1 MAQANKQHSENPYLT
16 AFLDWFLNEKGR
28 SEKSVKAYRWELEKF
43 IAYLKQNGI
52 QVQECKKIN
61 IRSYLS
67 LQQNSQPAA
76 RARTLFCIR
85 SFFKFLVR
93 EGFLTTDPSATIDSP
108 KVSRK
113 VPQFLLNDEFK
124 KLVKFTKTKLEK
136 SASENTVIA
145 DLLKK
150 KTYDS
155 RSAVLALLSAGVKKN
170 ELLSLKKG
178 DFNPKTKTVE
188 IKEGKHPR
196 KVELDEIHNKL
207 ITKHIEQRTDTEDV
221 LVADEKGK
229 SPTIKDLAIKENFLK
244 ESSKSP
250 QKTILKQRDLAAI
263 VLLLGTGIRR
273 SELIGLDRKD
283 YDKHGKTIRIVRKGG
298 DEQMVELNDEVCMAL
313 DMYLQKRTDK
323 LAPLFVSARNRRLSP
338 EGLFLV
344 VKNLLKSA
352 GLKGSTHTLRHTFVT
367 ALIRQGV
374 PLAVVQQLV
383 GHKNAQTTVRYTHII
398 SSDRR
403 EAVKGLKLGLK

>member
-1 MAQANKQHSENPYLT
+1 MAQTNRNSANPYLA

-28 SEKSVKAYRWELEKF
+28 SEKSVKAYKWELEKF
-43 IAYLKQNGI
+43 IAYLKQNSI
-52 QVQECKKIN
+52 QLQECNKTH
-61 IRSYLS
+61 IRSYLATRQS
-67 LQQNSQPAA
+67 SQPAA

-85 SFFKFLVR
+85 SFFKFLLR
-93 EGFLTTDPSATIDSP
+93 EGFLTTDPSSTIDSP
-108 KVSRK
+108 KVSKK

-124 KLVKFTKTKLEK
+124 KLVKLTKTNLEK
-136 SASENTVIA
+136 NTAENLVIS

-150 KTYDS
+150 KSFDS
-155 RSAVLALLSAGVKKN
+155 RSAILAMLSAGIKKN
-170 ELLSLKKG
+170 EILVLEKS
-178 DFNPKTKTVE
+178 DFDQKTKTIG
-188 IKEGKHPR
+188 IKSEKNPR
-196 KVELDEIHNKL
+196 KVELGENQSRIIAKYL
-207 ITKHIEQRTDTEDV
+207 EQRKDSANS
-221 LVADEKGK
+221 LVVDEKGQI
-229 SPTIKDLAIKENFLK
+229 PTIKELAIKENFLK

-250 QKTILKQRDLAAI
+250 KKTILKQRDLAAI

-283 YDKHGKTIRIVRKGG
+283 YDRHDKTIRITRKGG
-298 DEQMVELNDEVCMAL
+298 DEQIVELNDEVCMAL
-313 DMYLQKRTDK
+313 NMYLEKRTDK
-323 LAPLFVSARNRRLSP
+323 LTPLFVSAKNRRLSP
-338 EGLFLV
+338 EGLFIV

-403 EAVKGLKLGLK
+403 DAVKSLKLGLK

>member
-1 MAQANKQHSENPYLT
+1 M
-16 AFLDWFLNEKGR
+16 
-28 SEKSVKAYRWELEKF
+28 KAYRWELERF
-43 IAYLKQNGI
+43 IAYLKQNSI
-52 QVQECKKIN
+52 QVQECNKVN
-61 IRSYLS
+61 IRSYLA
-67 LQQNSQPAA
+67 LQQNSQPSA

-93 EGFLTTDPSATIDSP
+93 EGFLATDPSATIDSP

-136 SASENTVIA
+136 SASENTVIGE
-145 DLLKK
+145 LLKK

-155 RSAVLALLSAGVKKN
+155 RSAALALLSAGVKKN
-170 ELLSLKKG
+170 ELLSLKKD
-178 DFNPKTKTVE
+178 DFNPKAKSIE

-196 KVELDEIHNKL
+196 KVELDDIQSKL
-207 ITKHIEQRTDTEDV
+207 ITKHIEQRTDAEDA

-250 QKTILKQRDLAAI
+250 KKTVLKQRDLAAI

-298 DEQMVELNDEVCMAL
+298 DEQIVELNDEVCMAL

-323 LAPLFVSARNRRLSP
+323 LAPLFISARNKRLSP